1 MTVFQ
6 GIFLSEGTPEGRGPQ
21 PQDTP
26 AGRAARSQPS
36 NSTLQPS
43 FHQNEYV
50 RFLSFQFQYLLTYYP
65 RSLDTLQASAP

>member
-26 AGRAARSQPS
+26 AGRAAQSHTSTNTRIHDNPS
-36 NSTLQPS
+36 TP
-43 FHQNEYV
+43 
-50 RFLSFQFQYLLTYYP
+50 
-65 RSLDTLQASAP
+65 

>member
-26 AGRAARSQPS
+26 AGHAARSHAARS
-36 NSTLQPS
+36 
-43 FHQNEYV
+43 HA
-50 RFLSFQFQYLLTYYP
+50 RKP
-65 RSLDTLQASAP
+65 RPEATTI